1 MPALLRDT
9 EAASDM
15 NHGRDAIAKDDGAID
30 LHQHSLNA
38 VVGRNKSLWRPAR
51 KWTQAHL
58 RALCVD
64 RQSSTFVDDLDGVDH
79 QRSLHA
85 LIPDLPEER
94 LKHFVNKM
102 RVVVPSVARA
112 NALDTL
118 LRFQDAPRRSE
129 HKDVSFS
136 NRYRVIKLVVGSH
149 AYRLL
154 PSLYVFSLGPLVL
167 PFIDSREIARPPN
180 IHRPVDR
187 SQISNQLYEP
197 CIAAVLIAL
206 AQEKENAG
214 SSTDGSAVKQTQLLF
229 THFDDRQDM
238 YVYTARI
245 SEHLL
250 DRFRHPNQRPKSYA
264 CSHTTPPPLIK
275 LEHRRV
281 PYEPHDT
288 FRQRML
294 AACRSRLPPCIRM
307 TTLVHRNKISRMH
320 TM

>member
-1 MPALLRDT
+1 MDVGPSTCLVCRSP
-9 EAASDM
+9 EQCFC
-15 NHGRDAIAKDDGAID
+15 GRPRWRRPRTFSTCT
-30 LHQHSLNA
+30 HS
-38 VVGRNKSLWRPAR
+38 
-51 KWTQAHL
+51 
-58 RALCVD
+58 
-64 RQSSTFVDDLDGVDH
+64 
-79 QRSLHA
+79 RS
-85 LIPDLPEER
+85 PQER
-94 LKHFVNKM
+94 LKHFVNKI
-102 RVVVPSVARA
+102 RAGVPSLARA

-136 NRYRVIKLVVGSH
+136 NRYRVIKLVVGSY
-149 AYRLL
+149 AYWLL
-154 PSLYVFSLGPLVL
+154 PYLYVFSLEPLVL
-167 PFIDSREIARPPN
+167 PFIDLREIARPPN

-206 AQEKENAG
+206 AQEKENAD
-214 SSTDGSAVKQTQLLF
+214 SSPDGSAVKQTQLLF

-245 SEHLL
+245 SKHLL

-288 FRQRML
+288 FRQCML
-294 AACRSRLPPCIRM
+294 AVVSIAATTMHKDDYSGPRKRKFSHACDVIDCKRLRQEDMQTPRIVSRLPS
-307 TTLVHRNKISRMH
+307 LVSVVVPVEGEVSAN
-320 TM
+320 